1 MKIETKQTHRCRNQ
15 TSDYQLGER
24 RAEEKNRGRG
34 LRDRNYYV

>member
-24 RAEEKNRGRG
+24 RAEEKIEVE
-34 LRDRNYYV
+34 D